1 MATNTHTYSSGV
13 RSSANRPPSR
23 RSTTPLVS
31 TANTPHSAPDT
42 TVHVSN
48 DAREC
53 PAVGLPTVTM
63 TATAAASSAAHVHSQ
78 RVTRRRVN
86 SALIGSANSS
96 DVTISACTNSTEP
109 RPSAAAC
116 SANPTAAQP
125 PLAVAQQPHE
135 QLDVADRFVGDGMCR
150 ALMNDVADRDEDRSA
165 ESKQDGDIRL
175 RHRRPPVVLDKSVG
189 KCIAKGVGAG
199 CGDLFE

>member
-1 MATNTHTYSSGV
+1 MAG
-13 RSSANRPPSR
+13 P
-23 RSTTPLVS
+23 S
-31 TANTPHSAPDT
+31 TAITA
-42 TVHVSN
+42 VHVSN

-53 PAVGLPTVTM
+53 RAVGLHRTQ
-63 TATAAASSAAHVHSQ
+63 AKRRGLQ
-78 RVTRRRVN
+78 REPDRRDN
-86 SALIGSANSS
+86 
-96 DVTISACTNSTEP
+96 
-109 RPSAAAC
+109 
-116 SANPTAAQP
+116 AAQP

-165 ESKQDGDIRL
+165 ESKQDGDIRR